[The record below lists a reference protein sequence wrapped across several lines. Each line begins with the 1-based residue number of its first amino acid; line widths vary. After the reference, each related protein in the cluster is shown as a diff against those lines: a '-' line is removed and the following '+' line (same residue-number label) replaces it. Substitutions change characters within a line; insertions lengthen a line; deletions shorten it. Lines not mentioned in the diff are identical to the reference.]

1 MIPGNFEYHSAGGV
15 DEAVALLARHGDTG
29 KLLAGGHSLL
39 PMMKLRFAEP
49 AHLIDLNGIAELRGI
64 REEGNTLI
72 IGSMTSENA
81 LIDSEVLRQR
91 CPVLPE
97 AARLIAD
104 PQVRNRGTIG
114 GDALH
119 GDPGNDHPAVLMALE
134 AEFVIRNPSGER
146 REPANG
152 FYLGPYLTALRDDD
166 LVTAIRVPVPAAN
179 HGWAYAKFKRKTGD
193 YATAAACCILEMDG
207 DTCRRARLTLTNV
220 GPTPLRAEDAEE
232 LLTGQAID
240 ANRIEQAAQAAMSTC
255 EPATDLRGSPEYKTH
270 MAGEMTRRAIATALE
285 RARGNDHG

>member
-1 MIPGNFEYHSAGGV
+1 MIPGNFEYHSASGV
-15 DEAVALLARHGDTG
+15 DEAVALLARHGDSG

-64 REEGNTLI
+64 SEEGDLLV

-81 LIDSEVLRQR
+81 LIDSAILQQR

-97 AARLIAD
+97 VARLIAD

-134 AEFVIRNPSGER
+134 AEFVIRSAAGER

-166 LVTAIRVPVPAAN
+166 LVTAIRVPVPAAD

-193 YATAAACCILEMDG
+193 YATAATCCLLEMEG
-207 DTCRRARLTLTNV
+207 DTCRRARITLTNV

-232 LLTGQAID
+232 VLVGHTVDAAAIE
-240 ANRIEQAAQAAMSTC
+240 RAAQAAMSIC
-255 EPATDLRGSPEYKTH
+255 EPAADLRGSPEYKTH
-270 MAGEMTRRAIATALE
+270 MAGEMTRRAITTAL
-285 RARGNDHG
+285 RRTRGE